1 MQFFQ
6 PALLNSDRRGEA
18 HGALSRAG
26 QHYAAI
32 LQAKKTM
39 IVLRQLFQDLDTTVS
54 GQEPV
59 VLSGEYNALNT
70 HKNLEHG
77 NLQTDRAIDSVGTAR
92 KGKWMCLGICVVSV
106 LMIATIIIVWAS
118 VTGRF
123 VS

>member
-1 MQFFQ
+1 VQFFQ
-6 PALLNSDRRGEA
+6 PALLNPDRRGEA
-18 HGALSRAG
+18 HGALSGAG

-32 LQAKKTM
+32 LQAKKTT
-39 IVLRQLFQDLDTTVS
+39 IVLRQLFQNLDTTVS

-70 HKNLEHG
+70 HENLEHG

-92 KGKWMCLGICVVSV
+92 KGKWMCLGIFVVSV
-106 LMIATIIIVWAS
+106 LMIATIIVVWAY

>member
-1 MQFFQ
+1 MRFFQ

-39 IVLRQLFQDLDTTVS
+39 IVLTQLFQDLDITVLV
-54 GQEPV
+54 QEPV

-77 NLQTDRAIDSVGTAR
+77 NLQTDRAIDSVRTAR

-106 LMIATIIIVWAS
+106 LMTATIKVVWAH